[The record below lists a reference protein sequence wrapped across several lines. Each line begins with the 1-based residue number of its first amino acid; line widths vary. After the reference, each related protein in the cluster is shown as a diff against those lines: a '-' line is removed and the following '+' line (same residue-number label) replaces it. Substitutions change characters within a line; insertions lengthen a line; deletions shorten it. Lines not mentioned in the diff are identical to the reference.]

1 MEICG
6 FGDVFFGGDHKK
18 TRGEGGGVKNGRMTV
33 ILKKGLEDGGMVV
46 EEFHLKFV
54 VKLFLKPSYC

>member
-1 MEICG
+1 M
-6 FGDVFFGGDHKK
+6 VLVMFFLGGPQKN
-18 TRGEGGGVKNGRMTV
+18 TGGVKNGRMPV